1 MDGSIEVGG
10 VGEGVVGEIVR
21 FEIVPDNLDVVEFGR
36 VFWQPLDG
44 EPMLARFEGGKG
56 ELADMDRSI
65 VLDQHDRLH
74 GSSGLGAIETVE
86 LLQVSDEVAAAL
98 GRAGVHDQL
107 AREMIERADHRHFFG
122 LSRRRHAQIG
132 AALGPR
138 PRQIRVRQGLT
149 LVAIKQDDVAVEGAS
164 PRARSRRRSGDL
176 SSCAAAAASGS
187 FFSQRLG

>member
-1 MDGSIEVGG
+1 M
-10 VGEGVVGEIVR
+10 
-21 FEIVPDNLDVVEFGR
+21 LVEFGR

-86 LLQVSDEVAAAL
+86 LLQAGDAVAAAL

-107 AREMIERADHRHFFG
+107 AREMIERADHRRLAG
-122 LSRRRHAQIG
+122 LSRRRHAQIS

-138 PRQIRVRQGLT
+138 PRQIRVRRGLT
-149 LVAIKQDDVAVEGAS
+149 LVAIKQDDVAGLGLGLARLKAQAHARDLAGDLATFQAVPRPPPVSAAS
-164 PRARSRRRSGDL
+164 SDSATCRSGRPRAPRSR
-176 SSCAAAAASGS
+176 
-187 FFSQRLG
+187 